1 VREELMEL
9 YQLRTFTAVASEG
22 QLTRAAGRVHL
33 SQPAVS
39 AHIKALEEELELRL
53 FERTPGGM
61 VLTRA
66 GRSMLAHAE
75 RVLSAVES
83 LRQHARALRG
93 EVAGRLRIG
102 TLGDPQLIRIGEF
115 LGEVVERYP
124 QLELELHHEISGA
137 ALEAVRNGE
146 LDASFYFGDLE
157 DGEVAGIALAELRYC
172 VAAPAA
178 WQPRIEHA
186 DWEEIAV
193 LPWILAPRI
202 STHHRLVKALFGA
215 HGAEPQKIVEADN
228 EPVIARLIESGVGVS
243 LMPEAQALERARAGG
258 VCIWRGARPRTTLWF
273 VYQAARAG
281 DPLIKA
287 LLEALRAAWQLESG
301 GANLRRVAE
310 PVRS

>member
-9 YQLRTFTAVASEG
+9 CQLRTFTAVASEG
-22 QLTRAAGRVHL
+22 QLTRAAERLHL

-39 AHIKALEEELELRL
+39 AHIKVLEEELGLRL
-53 FERTPGGM
+53 FERTPAGM

-66 GRSMLAHAE
+66 GRSILAHAE

-83 LRQHARALRG
+83 LRHDARALRG
-93 EVAGRLRIG
+93 EVAGHLRIG

-124 QLELELHHEISGA
+124 ELHYEISGA
-137 ALEAVRNGE
+137 ALEAVRDGE
-146 LDASFYFGDLE
+146 LDASFYFGDL
-157 DGEVAGIALAELRYC
+157 DAAGVEGVALAELRYC

-178 WQPRIEHA
+178 WKSRVEHA
-186 DWEEIAV
+186 DWEEIAA

-202 STHHRLVKALFGA
+202 STHYWLVKALFGA
-215 HGAEPQKIVEADN
+215 HGVEPQKIVEADN
-228 EPVIARLIESGVGVS
+228 EPVIAHLIESGVGVS
-243 LMPEAQALERARAGG
+243 LMPEAQALERAREGG
-258 VCIWRGARPRTTLWF
+258 VCVWPGARPRTTLWF

-301 GANLRRVAE
+301 AADLRPVAE